1 MKNTID
7 VNKYLNLYILIL
19 FIFSVFYLHSKYN
32 VGNDSTISE
41 WLINYEGGFVKRGL
55 IGQIAIN
62 ISELLNYSLRQSI
75 LYFQIFSIGI
85 YYLLLI
91 NLFKSVK
98 FNKIILLS
106 IFTPIFLLYPV
117 AEIEVLGRKEIIIF
131 SFYLIYLTLNNFKQK
146 NYFRIFLLPLL
157 MFIWEPVIFF
167 FIFWLIVDHMEGVFE
182 KNYKSL
188 IKYLLTFMPAI
199 IVGTYIALN
208 PISEIDHKNM
218 AIFLKENFNE
228 NCYMSCALLLS
239 KSSIYDQFN
248 ANFKIFN
255 FEIFFRYFL
264 IILIGF
270 GPLFII
276 IKFSKFTKF
285 TKLDSKMFLFTP
297 LLPIFILFMMMS
309 DWGRIVNILYTF
321 SIISFLYLYKK
332 KLLMI
337 DNDIDG
343 NFFIKVL
350 NKKYVYTV
358 FFVIFC
364 FGWNPKTSLTG
375 DIGTNPLW
383 KIPYNASKRI
393 IGFDSLR
400 LFENNEIIKW
410 HKRYIE

>member
-7 VNKYLNLYILIL
+7 VNKYLNLYISIL

-131 SFYLIYLTLNNFKQK
+131 SFYLIYLTLNNFRQK

-199 IVGTYIALN
+199 LVGTYIALN

-248 ANFKIFN
+248 ANFIIFN
-255 FEIFFRYFL
+255 FEIFLRYFL

-270 GPLFII
+270 GPLFIL
-276 IKFSKFTKF
+276 IKFSRFTKF
-285 TKLDSKMFLFTP
+285 SKLNSKMFLFTP

-309 DWGRIVNILYTF
+309 DWGRIVNIFYTF
-321 SIISFLYLYKK
+321 SIISFLYFYKK
-332 KLLMI
+332 KLVII
-337 DNDIDG
+337 DDGIDR
-343 NFFIKVL
+343 NFFIKIL
-350 NKKYVYTV
+350 NKKYIYTV
-358 FFVIFC
+358 FFIVFC

>member
-1 MKNTID
+1 MNNTI
-7 VNKYLNLYILIL
+7 NSIKYFKLYISIL
-19 FIFSVFYLHSKYN
+19 FIFSVFYLYGKYN
-32 VGNDSTISE
+32 VGNDSTVSE
-41 WLINYEGGFVKRGL
+41 WLINYEGGFTKRGL
-55 IGQIAIN
+55 IGQIAIH
-62 ISELLNYSLRQSI
+62 ISEFLNISLRQSI
-75 LYFQIFSIGI
+75 LFFQIFSIGL

-91 NLFKSVK
+91 NFFKSVK

-131 SFYLIYLTLNNFKQK
+131 SFYLIYLTLQNLRQK

-157 MFIWEPVIFF
+157 ILIWEPVVFF
-167 FIFWLIVDHMEGVFE
+167 FIFWLIIDYIEDAFE

-188 IKYLLTFMPAI
+188 FKYLLTYIPAI
-199 IVGTYIALN
+199 LMGAYIALN
-208 PISEIDHKNM
+208 PISEIAHKNM

-239 KSSIYDQFN
+239 KSTIYDQF
-248 ANFKIFN
+248 KLN
-255 FEIFFRYFL
+255 FEIFSFEIFLRYFL

-270 GPLFII
+270 GPLFIL
-276 IKFSKFTKF
+276 IKFSQFK
-285 TKLDSKMFLFTP
+285 KLSSKIFLFLI

-309 DWGRIVNILYTF
+309 DWGRIVNIFYTF

-332 KLLMI
+332 KLL
-337 DNDIDG
+337 
-343 NFFIKVL
+343 VL
-350 NKKYVYTV
+350 NKEISEN
-358 FFVIFC
+358 FFVKGFNKKYIYTIFFIIFC

-393 IGFDSLR
+393 MGFDSLR
-400 LFENNEIIKW
+400 LFQENPLIKW
-410 HKRYIE
+410 HRKYIE

>member
-1 MKNTID
+1 MIDTI
-7 VNKYLNLYILIL
+7 NSIKYFKLYIFIL
-19 FIFSVFYLHSKYN
+19 FIFSVFYLYGKYN

-41 WLINYEGGFVKRGL
+41 WLINYEGGFTKRGL
-55 IGQIAIN
+55 IGQIAIS
-62 ISELLNYSLRQSI
+62 ISELLNFSLRQSI
-75 LYFQIFSIGI
+75 FYFQIFSIGT

-91 NLFKSVK
+91 SFFKSVK

-131 SFYLIYLTLNNFKQK
+131 SFYLIYLTLQNFKQK

-157 MFIWEPVIFF
+157 MLIWEPVIFF
-167 FIFWLIVDHMEGVFE
+167 FIFWLIVDYIEGVFE
-182 KNYKSL
+182 KDFKSI
-188 IKYLLTFMPAI
+188 IKYLFTFVPAI
-199 IVGTYIALN
+199 LIGVYIALN
-208 PISEIDHKNM
+208 PISEADHKNM

-239 KSSIYDQFN
+239 KSSIYDQFQ
-248 ANFKIFN
+248 ANFNLLN

-270 GPLFII
+270 GPLII
-276 IKFSKFTKF
+276 MVKFSQFR
-285 TKLDSKMFLFTP
+285 KLNNKMLLFLIVP
-297 LLPIFILFMMMS
+297 PILILFMMMS
-309 DWGRIVNILYTF
+309 DWGRIVNIFYTF
-321 SIISFLYLYKK
+321 SIISFLSLYKK
-332 KLLMI
+332 KFVLINNEILR
-337 DNDIDG
+337 
-343 NFFIKVL
+343 NFFVKVL
-350 NKKYVYTV
+350 NRKYIYT
-358 FFVIFC
+358 FFFIIFC

-400 LFENNEIIKW
+400 LFQESTIMKW
-410 HKRYIE
+410 HKKYVE

>member
-1 MKNTID
+1 MNNTINA
-7 VNKYLNLYILIL
+7 NKYLKLYISIL
-19 FIFSVFYLHSKYN
+19 FIFSIFYLHEKYN

-41 WLINYEGGFVKRGL
+41 WLINYEGGFTKRGL
-55 IGQIAIN
+55 IGQIAIY
-62 ISELLNYSLRQSI
+62 ISEFSNYSLRQSI
-75 LYFQIFSIGI
+75 LFFQIFSIGI

-91 NLFKSVK
+91 NFFKSVK

-131 SFYLIYLTLNNFKQK
+131 SFYLVYLALKNFRQR

-157 MFIWEPVIFF
+157 MLVWEPVIFF
-167 FIFWLIVDHMEGVFE
+167 FIFWLIVDYIEGIFE
-182 KNYKSL
+182 KNSKSL
-188 IKYLLTFMPAI
+188 ITYLLTFIPAI
-199 IVGTYIALN
+199 LVGVYIALN

-228 NCYMSCALLLS
+228 NCYMACALLLS
-239 KSSIYDQFN
+239 KSTIYDQFTI
-248 ANFKIFN
+248 NFIIFT
-255 FEIFFRYFL
+255 FEIFLRYFL

-270 GPLFII
+270 GPLFIL
-276 IKFSKFTKF
+276 IKFSQFK
-285 TKLDSKMFLFTP
+285 KLNYKISLFLVVPPMFV
-297 LLPIFILFMMMS
+297 LFMMMS
-309 DWGRIVNILYTF
+309 DWGRIVNIFYTF

-332 KLLMI
+332 KLLI
-337 DNDIDG
+337 LNNEILG
-343 NFFIKVL
+343 NFFIKIL
-350 NKKYVYTV
+350 NKKNIYI
-358 FFVIFC
+358 FFFIIFC

-400 LFENNEIIKW
+400 LFQDNPLIEW
-410 HKRYIE
+410 HKQNIE

>member
-1 MKNTID
+1 MINTI
-7 VNKYLNLYILIL
+7 NSIKYFKLYISIL
-19 FIFSVFYLHSKYN
+19 FIFSVFYLYGKYN
-32 VGNDSTISE
+32 VGNDSTVSE
-41 WLINYEGGFVKRGL
+41 WLINYEGGFTKRGL
-55 IGQIAIN
+55 IGQIAIHIGEFLN
-62 ISELLNYSLRQSI
+62 ISLRQSI
-75 LYFQIFSIGI
+75 LFFQIFSIGL

-91 NLFKSVK
+91 NFFKSVK

-131 SFYLIYLTLNNFKQK
+131 SFYLIYLTLQNFRQK

-157 MFIWEPVIFF
+157 MLVWEPVVFF
-167 FIFWLIVDHMEGVFE
+167 FIFWLIVDYIEDAFE

-188 IKYLLTFMPAI
+188 FKYLLTYIPAI
-199 IVGTYIALN
+199 LIGAYIALN
-208 PISEIDHKNM
+208 PISEIAHKNM

-239 KSSIYDQFN
+239 KSSIYDQFQ
-248 ANFKIFN
+248 ANFNLFN
-255 FEIFFRYFL
+255 FEIFLRYFL

-270 GPLFII
+270 GPLFLL
-276 IKFSKFTKF
+276 IKFSQFRRINNKIFF
-285 TKLDSKMFLFTP
+285 FSVVP
-297 LLPIFILFMMMS
+297 PIFILFMMMS
-309 DWGRIVNILYTF
+309 DWGRIVNIFYTF

-332 KLLMI
+332 KLVKF
-337 DNDIDG
+337 DNEILE

-350 NKKYVYTV
+350 NKKYIYTI

-383 KIPYNASKRI
+383 KIPYNASKKI
-393 IGFDSLR
+393 LGFDSLR
-400 LFENNEIIKW
+400 FFQDNPLIKW
-410 HKRYIE
+410 HKENIE